1 MSDRYDIIIIGSG
14 AGGGTLTYALSDWG
28 KKILLLERGDFL
40 PRSKDN
46 WSPEAVFDRALYKT
60 KEKWYDA
67 NDAPFT
73 PGMQY
78 YVGGN
83 TKVYGAALPRFRK
96 QDFGEIRHRGGIAP
110 ARPITYEELEPYY
123 ARAEKLYRVH
133 GTSHEDPTEP
143 PRSGDFPYPAVSHE
157 PYIEEL
163 CNTLQRQGLHPF
175 HYPMGVDLNESDQRL
190 GACVR
195 CDTCDGFPCLVN
207 AKSDA
212 HVNCVNPALHSGSIT
227 LLTRAYATRL
237 VTNAAGTQITS
248 VEVNHDGKSES
259 YSADTVIVSCSAV
272 NSAALLLRSA
282 NDKHPRGLSN
292 GSGLVGRNYMCHNN
306 TALMAVHPTKRNTTV
321 FQKTMAVN
329 DFYLRGRDDEY
340 PLGNVQLLGKLKPG
354 MLTANKPW
362 VPRPLLKELADRS
375 VDWWV
380 MSEDLPD
387 PNNRVE
393 VTRDGQVKLHWK
405 PTNDETHR
413 RLVGVFSDVMRRADY
428 PLVLTERMGIETCS
442 HQVGT
447 LRFGHDAKTSVL
459 NEFLRSH
466 EIPNLYVVDA
476 SFFPSSGA
484 MNPALTIM
492 AMALRVADHLRETT

>member
-1 MSDRYDIIIIGSG
+1 MGENYDIIIIGSG
-14 AGGGTLTYALSDWG
+14 AGGGTLAYALADWG
-28 KKILLLERGDFL
+28 KKILLVERGDFL
-40 PRSKDN
+40 PRSKEN

-60 KEKWYDA
+60 TEKWYDGH
-67 NDAPFT
+67 DVSFK

-83 TKVYGAALPRFRK
+83 TKVYGAALPRFRRE
-96 QDFGEIRHRGGIAP
+96 DFGEVRHRGGISP
-110 ARPITYEELEPYY
+110 AWPISYEELEPYY
-123 ARAEKLYRVH
+123 ARAEKVYRVH
-133 GTSHEDPTEP
+133 GTTGEDPTEP
-143 PRSGDFPYPAVSHE
+143 PRSDDFPYPAVSHE

-163 CNTLQRQGLHPF
+163 CHTLKRQGLHPF
-175 HYPMGVDLNESDQRL
+175 HYPMGVDLNESDRRL
-190 GACVR
+190 GSCVR
-195 CDTCDGFPCLVN
+195 CDTCDGFPCLVD

-212 HVNCVNPALHSGSIT
+212 HINCVNPALRTGNVT
-227 LLTRAYATRL
+227 LLTRAYANRL
-237 VTNAAGTQITS
+237 VTNESGSEIRAVEISRDGQI
-248 VEVNHDGKSES
+248 KS
-259 YSADTVIVSCSAV
+259 YSAGTVIVACGAV

-282 NDKHPRGLSN
+282 NERHPDGLSN
-292 GSGLVGRNYMCHNN
+292 HSGLVGRNYMCHNN
-306 TALMAVHPTKRNTTV
+306 TALMAVHPVKRNDTI

-329 DFYLRGRDDEY
+329 DFYLHGRDDEF

-354 MLTANKPW
+354 MLTASKPW
-362 VPRPLLKELADRS
+362 VPRPVLREVANRS

-387 PNNRVE
+387 TNNRVE
-393 VTRDGQVKLHWK
+393 LTRDGQVKLGWK

-413 RLVGVFSDVMRRADY
+413 RLVQVFSEVMRKAGY

-447 LRFGHDAKTSVL
+447 LRFGHDPKSSVL
-459 NEFLRSH
+459 NEHCRSH
-466 EIPNLYVVDA
+466 EIQNLYVVDA

-492 AMALRVADHLRETT
+492 AMALRVADHLRAEQ